1 MSARPLL
8 LLSRL
13 RARDQD
19 SRRTDL
25 LAPEDTYVWVRG
37 PPQMRNTALL
47 NSVDHAL
54 DQRHFH
60 TEFSVAILHITRR
73 APKDPNTMCHL
84 ATLANQAGRLL
95 LAHTCLHVDHSLHAT
110 SGPFAFFPE
119 FSDRFLPRDRAS
131 H

>member
-37 PPQMRNTALL
+37 PTQMRKMALL
-47 NSVDHAL
+47 KSVDHAL
-54 DQRHFH
+54 DQRTFH
-60 TEFSVAILHITRR
+60 REISVAILRITRR
-73 APKDPNTMCHL
+73 ALDNPNTMCHL
-84 ATLANQAGRLL
+84 ATPANQAGRLL
-95 LAHTCLHVDHSLHAT
+95 PAHTCLHVVHSLHAT
-110 SGPFAFFPE
+110 SRPFVSFPE
-119 FSDRFLPRDRAS
+119 FSDRFLPRGQAS